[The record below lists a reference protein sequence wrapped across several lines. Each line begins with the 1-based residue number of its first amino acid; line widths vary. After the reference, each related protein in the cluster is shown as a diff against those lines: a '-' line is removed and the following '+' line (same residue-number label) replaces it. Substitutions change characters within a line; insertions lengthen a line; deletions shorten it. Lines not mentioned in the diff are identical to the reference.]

1 MIIKAKITG
10 NFTQVSNE
18 LINHP
23 HLSNTAK
30 LLCIKILSL
39 PENWRLNTKYLANFL
54 GLGVRA
60 TQKYLRELIEAG
72 IFEKAQ
78 ELDEKNGQYTKNFS
92 IIFCNNDEEAKELNE
107 PLQSPKNSENKT
119 QSMENDGFVKSDE
132 AESMENDGF
141 VKSDEAESMENKSVD
156 NGEKNPPSGFNSH
169 IYNKEFFSHKKF
181 LYRLKNFSNQN
192 IFLLFE
198 SAKVKKADLDL
209 SGFDEREQEAIRQWF
224 EYKKRLGKGKFGT
237 KSKELQLKKLRG
249 FKMANQNIIAIINQ
263 SIANAWQGL
272 FAFKTKQ
279 SKASVRQSEK
289 DDLMAY
295 FDSLEAVK

>member
-60 TQKYLRELIEAG
+60 TQKYLRELIETG
-72 IFEKAQ
+72 IFEKIQ

-92 IIFCNNDEEAKELNE
+92 IIFCDNDEEAKELNE
-107 PLQSPKNSENKT
+107 PLQSPKNSESKT
-119 QSMENDGFVKSDE
+119 Q
-132 AESMENDGF
+132 SMENDGF

-209 SGFDEREQEAIRQWF
+209 SGFDEREKEAIRQWF

-249 FKMANQNIIAIINQ
+249 FKMANQNINAIINQ

>member
-23 HLSNTAK
+23 HLSSTAK

-78 ELDEKNGQYTKNFS
+78 ELDKKNGQYTKNFS
-92 IIFCNNDEEAKELNE
+92 IIFCDNGEEAKELNE

-119 QSMENDGFVKSDE
+119 Q
-132 AESMENDGF
+132 SMENDGF

-209 SGFDEREQEAIRQWF
+209 SGFDEREQEAIKQWF
-224 EYKKRLGKGKFGT
+224 EYKKRLAKGKFGT

-295 FDSLEAVK
+295 FDSLEAAK

>member
-92 IIFCNNDEEAKELNE
+92 IIFCDNDEEAKELNE

-119 QSMENDGFVKSDE
+119 Q
-132 AESMENDGF
+132 SMENDGF

-209 SGFDEREQEAIRQWF
+209 SGFDEREQEAIKQWF
-224 EYKKRLGKGKFGT
+224 EYKKRLAKGKFGT

-295 FDSLEAVK
+295 FDSLEAAK

>member
-39 PENWRLNTKYLANFL
+39 PENWWLNTKYLANFL

-92 IIFCNNDEEAKELNE
+92 IIFCDNDEEAKELNE
-107 PLQSPKNSENKT
+107 PLQSPKNSESKT
-119 QSMENDGFVKSDE
+119 Q
-132 AESMENDGF
+132 SMENDGF

-169 IYNKEFFSHKKF
+169 IYNKEFFSNKKF

>member
-92 IIFCNNDEEAKELNE
+92 IIFCDNDEEAKELNE
-107 PLQSPKNSENKT
+107 PLQSPKNSESKT
-119 QSMENDGFVKSDE
+119 QSMENDGFVKSE
-132 AESMENDGF
+132 A
-141 VKSDEAESMENKSVD
+141 AESMENKSVD

-249 FKMANQNIIAIINQ
+249 FKMANQNINAIINQ

>member
-92 IIFCNNDEEAKELNE
+92 IIFCDNDEEAKELNE

-119 QSMENDGFVKSDE
+119 Q
-132 AESMENDGF
+132 SMENDGF

-169 IYNKEFFSHKKF
+169 IYNKEFFSNKKF

-209 SGFDEREQEAIRQWF
+209 SGFDEREQEAIKQWF

>member
-1 MIIKAKITG
+1 MIIKAKIAG

-78 ELDEKNGQYTKNFS
+78 ELDEKNGRYTKNFS
-92 IIFCNNDEEAKELNE
+92 IIFCENDEEAKELNE
-107 PLQSPKNSENKT
+107 PLQSPKNSENKM
-119 QSMENDGFVKSDE
+119 Q
-132 AESMENDGF
+132 SMENDGF

-209 SGFDEREQEAIRQWF
+209 SGFDEREQEAIKQWF
-224 EYKKRLGKGKFGT
+224 EYKKRLAKGKFGT

-295 FDSLEAVK
+295 FDSLEAAK

>member
-92 IIFCNNDEEAKELNE
+92 IIFCENDEEAKELNE
-107 PLQSPKNSENKT
+107 PLQSPKNSESQT
-119 QSMENDGFVKSDE
+119 Q
-132 AESMENDGF
+132 SMENDGF

-169 IYNKEFFSHKKF
+169 IYNKEFFSNKKF

-209 SGFDEREQEAIRQWF
+209 SGFDEREQEAIKQWF

-295 FDSLEAVK
+295 FDSLEAAK

>member
-1 MIIKAKITG
+1 MIIKAKIIG

-60 TQKYLRELIEAG
+60 TQKYLRELIETG
-72 IFEKAQ
+72 IFEKIQ

-92 IIFCNNDEEAKELNE
+92 IIFCDNDEEAKELNE

-119 QSMENDGFVKSDE
+119 Q
-132 AESMENDGF
+132 SMENDGF

-209 SGFDEREQEAIRQWF
+209 SGFDEREQEAIKQWF

-295 FDSLEAVK
+295 FDSLEAAK

>member
-60 TQKYLRELIEAG
+60 TQKYLRELIETG

-92 IIFCNNDEEAKELNE
+92 IIFCDNDEEAKELNE

-119 QSMENDGFVKSDE
+119 Q
-132 AESMENDGF
+132 SMENDGF

>member
-132 AESMENDGF
+132 AESMEN
-141 VKSDEAESMENKSVD
+141 KSVD

-209 SGFDEREQEAIRQWF
+209 SGFDEREQEAIKQWF
-224 EYKKRLGKGKFGT
+224 EYKKRLAKGKFGT

>member
-92 IIFCNNDEEAKELNE
+92 IIFCDNDEEAKELNE

-119 QSMENDGFVKSDE
+119 QSMENDGFVKSE
-132 AESMENDGF
+132 A
-141 VKSDEAESMENKSVD
+141 AESMENKSVD

-209 SGFDEREQEAIRQWF
+209 SGFDEREQEAIKQWF

-295 FDSLEAVK
+295 FDSLEAAK

>member
-60 TQKYLRELIEAG
+60 TQKYLRELIETG
-72 IFEKAQ
+72 IFEKIQ

-92 IIFCNNDEEAKELNE
+92 IIFCENDEEAKELNE

-119 QSMENDGFVKSDE
+119 Q
-132 AESMENDGF
+132 SMENDGF

-209 SGFDEREQEAIRQWF
+209 SGFDEREQEAIKQWF
-224 EYKKRLGKGKFGT
+224 EYKKRLAKGKFGT

-295 FDSLEAVK
+295 FDSLEAAK

>member
-92 IIFCNNDEEAKELNE
+92 IIFCDNDEEAKELNE
-107 PLQSPKNSENKT
+107 PLQSPKNSESKT
-119 QSMENDGFVKSDE
+119 QSMENDGFVKD
-132 AESMENDGF
+132 ANA
-141 VKSDEAESMENKSVD
+141 KSMENKSVD

-209 SGFDEREQEAIRQWF
+209 SGFDEREQEAIKQWF

-295 FDSLEAVK
+295 FDSLEAAK

>member
-60 TQKYLRELIEAG
+60 TQKYLRELIETG
-72 IFEKAQ
+72 IFEKIQ

-92 IIFCNNDEEAKELNE
+92 IIFCDNDEEAKELNE

-132 AESMENDGF
+132 A
-141 VKSDEAESMENKSVD
+141 
-156 NGEKNPPSGFNSH
+156 
-169 IYNKEFFSHKKF
+169 
-181 LYRLKNFSNQN
+181 
-192 IFLLFE
+192 
-198 SAKVKKADLDL
+198 
-209 SGFDEREQEAIRQWF
+209 
-224 EYKKRLGKGKFGT
+224 
-237 KSKELQLKKLRG
+237 
-249 FKMANQNIIAIINQ
+249 
-263 SIANAWQGL
+263 
-272 FAFKTKQ
+272 
-279 SKASVRQSEK
+279 
-289 DDLMAY
+289 
-295 FDSLEAVK
+295 

>member
-60 TQKYLRELIEAG
+60 TQKYLRELIETG
-72 IFEKAQ
+72 IFEKIQ

-107 PLQSPKNSENKT
+107 PLQSPKNSESKT
-119 QSMENDGFVKSDE
+119 Q
-132 AESMENDGF
+132 SMENDGF

-169 IYNKEFFSHKKF
+169 IYNKEFFSNKKF

-209 SGFDEREQEAIRQWF
+209 SGFDEREQEAIKQWF

-295 FDSLEAVK
+295 FDSLEAAK

>member
-92 IIFCNNDEEAKELNE
+92 IIFCDNDEEAKELNE

-119 QSMENDGFVKSDE
+119 Q
-132 AESMENDGF
+132 SMENDGF

-209 SGFDEREQEAIRQWF
+209 NGFDEREQEAIKQWF
-224 EYKKRLGKGKFGT
+224 EYKKRLAKGKFGT

>member
-92 IIFCNNDEEAKELNE
+92 IIFCDNDEEAKELNE

-119 QSMENDGFVKSDE
+119 QSMENDGFVKD
-132 AESMENDGF
+132 ANA
-141 VKSDEAESMENKSVD
+141 KSMENKSVD

-209 SGFDEREQEAIRQWF
+209 SGFDEREQEAIKQWF

-295 FDSLEAVK
+295 FDSLEAAK

>member
-60 TQKYLRELIEAG
+60 TQKYLRELIETG
-72 IFEKAQ
+72 IFEKIQ

-119 QSMENDGFVKSDE
+119 QSMENDGFI
-132 AESMENDGF
+132 
-141 VKSDEAESMENKSVD
+141 KSDEAESMENKSVD

-209 SGFDEREQEAIRQWF
+209 SGFDEREQEAIKQWF

>member
-60 TQKYLRELIEAG
+60 TQKYLRELIETG
-72 IFEKAQ
+72 IFEKIQ

-92 IIFCNNDEEAKELNE
+92 IIFCDNDEEAKELNE

-119 QSMENDGFVKSDE
+119 Q
-132 AESMENDGF
+132 SMENDGF

-169 IYNKEFFSHKKF
+169 IYNKEFFSNKKF

-209 SGFDEREQEAIRQWF
+209 SGFDEREQEAIKQWF
-224 EYKKRLGKGKFGT
+224 EYKKRLAKGKFGT

>member
-132 AESMENDGF
+132 AESME
-141 VKSDEAESMENKSVD
+141 SKSVD

-169 IYNKEFFSHKKF
+169 IYNKEFFSNKKF

-209 SGFDEREQEAIRQWF
+209 SGFDEREQEAIKQWF

>member
-60 TQKYLRELIEAG
+60 TQKYLRELIETG
-72 IFEKAQ
+72 IFEKIQ

-92 IIFCNNDEEAKELNE
+92 IIFCDNDEEAKELNE
-107 PLQSPKNSENKT
+107 PLQSPKNSESKT
-119 QSMENDGFVKSDE
+119 Q
-132 AESMENDGF
+132 SMENDGF

-198 SAKVKKADLDL
+198 SAEVKKADLDL

-295 FDSLEAVK
+295 FDSLEAAK

>member
-1 MIIKAKITG
+1 MIIKAKIKG

-54 GLGVRA
+54 GLGVRS
-60 TQKYLRELIEAG
+60 TNRYLKELVEAG
-72 IFEKAQ
+72 IFEKMQ
-78 ELDEKNGQYTKNFS
+78 ELDEKNGQYTRNFS
-92 IIFCNNDEEAKELNE
+92 IIFCDNDEEAKELNE
-107 PLQSPKNSENKT
+107 PLQSPKNSESKT

-132 AESMENDGF
+132 GESME
-141 VKSDEAESMENKSVD
+141 KSTIKDQDK
-156 NGEKNPPSGFNSH
+156 KPPSGLMSH
-169 IYNKEFFSHKKF
+169 IYNKEFFSNKKF

-289 DDLMAY
+289 DDLMMY
-295 FDSLEAVK
+295 FDSLEAAK

>member
-92 IIFCNNDEEAKELNE
+92 IIFCDNDEEAKELNE
-107 PLQSPKNSENKT
+107 PLQSPKNSESKT
-119 QSMENDGFVKSDE
+119 Q
-132 AESMENDGF
+132 SMENDGF

-169 IYNKEFFSHKKF
+169 IYNKEFFNHKKF

-224 EYKKRLGKGKFGT
+224 EYKKRLAKGKFGT

>member
-60 TQKYLRELIEAG
+60 TQKYLRELIETG
-72 IFEKAQ
+72 IFEKMQ

-92 IIFCNNDEEAKELNE
+92 IIFCDNDEEAKELNE

-119 QSMENDGFVKSDE
+119 Q
-132 AESMENDGF
+132 SMENDGF

-209 SGFDEREQEAIRQWF
+209 SGFDEREQEAIKQWF
-224 EYKKRLGKGKFGT
+224 EYKKRLAKGKFGT

>member
-60 TQKYLRELIEAG
+60 TQKYLRELIETG
-72 IFEKAQ
+72 IFEKIQ

-92 IIFCNNDEEAKELNE
+92 IIFCDNDEEAKELNE
-107 PLQSPKNSENKT
+107 PLQSPKNSESKT
-119 QSMENDGFVKSDE
+119 Q
-132 AESMENDGF
+132 SMENDGF

-209 SGFDEREQEAIRQWF
+209 SGFDEREQEAIKQWF

-249 FKMANQNIIAIINQ
+249 FKMANQNINAIINQ

-295 FDSLEAVK
+295 FDSLEAAK

>member
-60 TQKYLRELIEAG
+60 TQKYLRELIETG
-72 IFEKAQ
+72 IFEKIQ

-92 IIFCNNDEEAKELNE
+92 IIFCDNDEEAKELNE
-107 PLQSPKNSENKT
+107 PLQSPKNSESKT

-132 AESMENDGF
+132 G
-141 VKSDEAESMENKSVD
+141 ESMENKSVD

-209 SGFDEREQEAIRQWF
+209 SGFDEREQEAIKQWF
-224 EYKKRLGKGKFGT
+224 EYKKRLAKGKFGT

-272 FAFKTKQ
+272 FGFKTKQ

>member
-92 IIFCNNDEEAKELNE
+92 IIFCDNDEEAKELNE

-119 QSMENDGFVKSDE
+119 Q
-132 AESMENDGF
+132 SMENDGF

>member
-60 TQKYLRELIEAG
+60 TQKYLRELIETG
-72 IFEKAQ
+72 IFEKIQ

-92 IIFCNNDEEAKELNE
+92 IIFCDNDEEAKELNE

-119 QSMENDGFVKSDE
+119 Q
-132 AESMENDGF
+132 SMENDGF

-209 SGFDEREQEAIRQWF
+209 SGFDEREQEAIKQWF

-295 FDSLEAVK
+295 FDSLEAAK

>member
-92 IIFCNNDEEAKELNE
+92 IIFCENDEEAKELNE
-107 PLQSPKNSENKT
+107 PLQSPKNSESQT
-119 QSMENDGFVKSDE
+119 Q
-132 AESMENDGF
+132 SMENDGF

-209 SGFDEREQEAIRQWF
+209 SGFDEREQEAIKQWF

-295 FDSLEAVK
+295 FDSLEAAK